1 MMMAGIIDTTTDIL
15 LHLNSSLINAVNNAS
30 PSGSFNTS
38 LLAYAAA
45 KFSNGITR
53 TSGASNDSPL
63 VYEYDLPYNLLSA
76 NHDFSIDFWVNTLAG
91 TNYNCGVAIGKA
103 YDAMGRDSLTDGCDI
118 FLRVGYNSQKYSN
131 DFLFANFSIFT
142 LYQKKKIEK

>member
-1 MMMAGIIDTTTDIL
+1 MMMAKKIDTTTDVL

-53 TSGASNDSPL
+53 TSGSSEDSPL
-63 VYEYDLPYNLLSA
+63 VYEYDLPYNSLS
-76 NHDFSIDFWVNTLAG
+76 
-91 TNYNCGVAIGKA
+91 
-103 YDAMGRDSLTDGCDI
+103 
-118 FLRVGYNSQKYSN
+118 
-131 DFLFANFSIFT
+131 
-142 LYQKKKIEK
+142 